1 MITLA
6 LTLLAFGLIGL
17 ALWDQFWTTFGEGGG
32 PVTRRLAGAV
42 WRLARTVHR
51 RADSG
56 RLLSAAGGLA
66 TIATV
71 MCWTTLLW
79 LGWTLLFWAAGSGV
93 VDAAAGEPASVW
105 DRVYFAGYTISTL
118 GIGDVQ
124 PRGALARVLTALA
137 SLIGVMQLSL
147 AMAYLVPVVTA
158 AKSKRRVAAEISA
171 VGASSA
177 DILLNAWNGHRF
189 ARLDE
194 SLASLTP
201 SLVQLAQSYMAY
213 PVLPYFHSRHRSEAI
228 GLRLATL
235 DEALTLFSCAVNRD
249 ALGQSPLAGSAFYG
263 LRRGV
268 TTMLDTLETA
278 SYRDDPGVPPP
289 PSLRPLREAGVPVVS
304 DQTFAERLYD
314 LDERRRSL
322 AVLVAMDGWAWDDL
336 EAEGAGGAH
345 DRTPLHELEAI

>member
-1 MITLA
+1 MVTFILVLVALA
-6 LTLLAFGLIGL
+6 LIGL

-42 WRLARTVHR
+42 WFAARATHG

-56 RLLSAAGGLA
+56 RLLSATGGLA
-66 TIATV
+66 TMATV
-71 MCWTTLLW
+71 CCWTLLLW
-79 LGWTLLFWAAGSGV
+79 LGWSVLFFAAGAGV
-93 VDAAAGEPASVW
+93 VDAAAGEPADVW
-105 DRVYFAGYTISTL
+105 DRIYFAGYTLSTL
-118 GIGDVQ
+118 GVGDVQ
-124 PRGALARVLTALA
+124 PRGGLARVLTAGA
-137 SLIGVMQLSL
+137 SLVGVMQLSL

-158 AKSKRRVAAEISA
+158 AKGKRRVAAEVSA

-177 DILLNAWNGHRF
+177 DILLNAWDGRRF
-189 ARLDE
+189 ARLDD
-194 SLASLTP
+194 SLAALTP
-201 SLVQLAQSYMAY
+201 SLVQLAQSYAAY

-235 DEALTLFSCAVNRD
+235 DEALTLLSCAVNRD
-249 ALGQSPLAGSAFYG
+249 ALGERPLTGSVFYG
-263 LRRGV
+263 LRRCV

-278 SYRDDPGVPPP
+278 AYRDDPGVPPP
-289 PSLRPLREAGVPVVS
+289 PSLRPLRAAGIPVVS
-304 DQTFAERLYD
+304 DQTFAERLRD

-336 EAEGAGGAH
+336 QAEGAGGAH